1 MLLLTKGKV
10 KIIYQTSRIRT
21 SLINVDTGAMM
32 NKRKILYNNQG
43 GTCGKYDFH
52 ILLDIRDTPELC
64 DAITKH
70 DKNLSTAHIL
80 AIITARVVVGDVRT
94 MRDYVVDV
102 ISVSGNSK

>member
-43 GTCGKYDFH
+43 H
-52 ILLDIRDTPELC
+52 
-64 DAITKH
+64 
-70 DKNLSTAHIL
+70 
-80 AIITARVVVGDVRT
+80 VGNMT
-94 MRDYVVDV
+94 SIFSLIFQTHLNYVKQQQSM
-102 ISVSGNSK
+102 IKPFNRSHLGNYYGEGWEGYEV

>member
-43 GTCGKYDFH
+43 H
-52 ILLDIRDTPELC
+52 
-64 DAITKH
+64 
-70 DKNLSTAHIL
+70 
-80 AIITARVVVGDVRT
+80 VGNMT
-94 MRDYVVDV
+94 S
-102 ISVSGNSK
+102 IFCLIFETHT

>member
-1 MLLLTKGKV
+1 MTSIFCL
-10 KIIYQTSRIRT
+10 IFQTPP
-21 SLINVDTGAMM
+21 G
-32 NKRKILYNNQG
+32 
-43 GTCGKYDFH
+43 
-52 ILLDIRDTPELC
+52 LC
-64 DAITKH
+64 EAITKH

>member
-52 ILLDIRDTPELC
+52 IFCLIFETH
-64 DAITKH
+64 T
-70 DKNLSTAHIL
+70 
-80 AIITARVVVGDVRT
+80 
-94 MRDYVVDV
+94 
-102 ISVSGNSK
+102 